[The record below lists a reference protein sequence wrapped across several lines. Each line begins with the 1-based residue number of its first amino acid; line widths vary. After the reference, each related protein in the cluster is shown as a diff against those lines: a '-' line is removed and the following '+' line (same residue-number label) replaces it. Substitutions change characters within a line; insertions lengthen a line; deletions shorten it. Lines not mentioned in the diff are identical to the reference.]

1 MLSILGIWK
10 ETTPVDCIDKAGY
23 WTQLEWLFLNFH
35 NGREFYSLFKY
46 TLREPLKQGSP
57 FCRLL
62 SSECMPQSLC
72 YSSFD
77 SPSHGLLSWLGGNWI
92 EKCWVGRSA
101 QLLLQLQVLNAAIS
115 PSVSQHFLTVS
126 YKVLQMLWSNLSTF
140 PQNSLEDRLVRHQ
153 DAFWLFPVCFTWTK
167 SNSALSVP
175 RGSPYLCSFSRTL
188 LTTEFVTV
196 HCSSLW
202 LNTKNQQLFKSG
214 I

>member
-1 MLSILGIWK
+1 
-10 ETTPVDCIDKAGY
+10 
-23 WTQLEWLFLNFH
+23 
-35 NGREFYSLFKY
+35 
-46 TLREPLKQGSP
+46 
-57 FCRLL
+57 
-62 SSECMPQSLC
+62 MPQSLC

-77 SPSHGLLSWLGGNWI
+77 SPSPGLLSWLGGNWKKSA
-92 EKCWVGRSA
+92 ELGDQPSCCCSFRS
-101 QLLLQLQVLNAAIS
+101 LMLQFH

-140 PQNSLEDRLVRHQ
+140 PQISLGYRLVRHQ

-175 RGSPYLCSFSRTL
+175 QGSPYLCSFSRTL
-188 LTTEFVTV
+188 LTAEFVTV

-202 LNTKNQQLFKSG
+202 LNTKNQQVFKSG